1 MNDYF
6 CMNQSFFR
14 HPSQLIKLELW
25 YKNCFLR
32 LSFSKYDNT
41 YKKEYLLLSYDEC
54 YILPPPRHI
63 ACDRLSFTTDNVFV
77 NLKPIEFY
85 KASYIGRKKFYL
97 CWIRSKEI
105 QDCLIEYTSWPLPWI
120 EENKTH
126 THTQKSTSFRC
137 LVGLSFKETFIL
149 LVDWNLS

>member
-1 MNDYF
+1 
-6 CMNQSFFR
+6 MNQSFFR
-14 HPSQLIKLELW
+14 HPSQSIKLDFW

-126 THTQKSTSFRC
+126 THKSPH
-137 LVGLSFKETFIL
+137 LLDAL
-149 LVDWNLS
+149 LVFRLKKLSYFWLIETYRKNKF